1 MDTKR
6 LHELMPLPGL
16 AQQWADVCVHGVS
29 SDSRQV
35 QQGDL
40 FITCL
45 GEPKRQRSYIEQAQA
60 NGAVAVAI
68 DDTQAL
74 LLDASDLTVPII
86 GLPNLAS
93 SQGIIAAKVN
103 ALPSQQMALIG
114 ITGTNGKTS

>member
-35 QQGDL
+35 HQGDL